1 MKEKVILVVG
11 ATGQQGGAVARQLL
25 ADGWKVRAFTRDSTG
40 EKARLLEELGAELVN
55 GDMDDRDSLDA
66 AMKGVYGVF
75 SVQPPSWNPTL
86 ESNEDEKRMGKAVID
101 AAQRAGVQ
109 HFVYTSVSGAETQ
122 SKFRDMPK
130 WEIEQYISSRGIP
143 ATILRPVGFMEN
155 FTDPISGIQQG
166 TFAQA
171 GKPDG
176 VIQLI
181 AVDDIGAFALLAFK
195 HPDDYLGKTI
205 EIAGDGLTPPQIAA
219 AISRVTHRSI
229 PYVQIPL
236 ETIRQHNEILARL
249 YQWLND
255 EGYEVDIAAARKL
268 LPELMD
274 FNTWLEKQGKA
285 KFEAL
290 FRTQHT

>member
-1 MKEKVILVVG
+1 MKEKMILVVG

-86 ESNEDEKRMGKAVID
+86 ESNKDEKRMGKAVVD

-109 HFVYTSVSGAETQ
+109 HFVYTSVSGAEAQ

-155 FTDPISGIQQG
+155 FADPISGLQQG
-166 TFAQA
+166 TLAQA

-219 AISRVTHRSI
+219 AISRATHRSI

-236 ETIRQHNEILARL
+236 ETIRQHNEIVARL

-274 FNTWLEKQGKA
+274 FDTWLEKRGKA